1 MEKWYDS
8 EVLPKLWT
16 EIIQKWT
23 YKTVPTDYPEAT
35 VDFSLAFE
43 AEERKIVDDMEESL
57 STEESVI
64 KEFIP
69 EGNFVKKYVGVYDV
83 TGEAGEQILLSPEKV
98 STSEA
103 IAIHYNAE
111 TEAWENVE
119 NVNVVDGY
127 VYGDVSSLSPIAV
140 FEVRKDLSVDE
151 NVIPGVKSII
161 ANGNPV
167 RVLTETVTNE
177 VEKTEEVIK
186 KDEEGNP
193 VKDENGNDVTETVT
207 TTETEEVSKIFA
219 VNLVSGTKIEIPLG
233 TKYAIVGGFVEADA
247 ENTRVS
253 VIGVENPNLYVYA
266 GTVSNNDDQV
276 YKVNNATVIV
286 KDSKINAVTGSL
298 YKVKTENINI
308 TIDNSD
314 ITNFLACGQSWN
326 VSKRKD
332 ANKADCNKD
341 SDMVVS
347 NASFNVIN
355 GSSVALFFQGG
366 NSGYSYTAHTEAKVI
381 DSTVDYMLTCG
392 SNGRV
397 EDAKLRIENSVV
409 NNLQTTNRGKNGSAK
424 VEAKSGQFT
433 NIFVAGDANDSTVD
447 GFVES
452 VAYDFDSEVSGTLLL
467 GTVGKETLA
476 DNAIVKFVKY
486 SRSANIEIAD
496 NVKEVLGDKLIIK

>member
-1 MEKWYDS
+1 VYNG
-8 EVLPKLWT
+8 
-16 EIIQKWT
+16 IIA
-23 YKTVPTDYPEAT
+23 VVNGNA
-35 VDFSLAFE
+35 
-43 AEERKIVDDMEESL
+43 KIVQYSY
-57 STEESVI
+57 T
-64 KEFIP
+64 
-69 EGNFVKKYVGVYDV
+69 
-83 TGEAGEQILLSPEKV
+83 
-98 STSEA
+98 
-103 IAIHYNAE
+103 
-111 TEAWENVE
+111 
-119 NVNVVDGY
+119 
-127 VYGDVSSLSPIAV
+127 
-140 FEVRKDLSVDE
+140 KDLDNSLDFPLYSVEFVADLNGDGNSE
-151 NVIPGVKSII
+151 IVTREVTEFNVTYNIFEKRGSKY
-161 ANGNPV
+161 V
-167 RVLTETVTNE
+167 RVLTETETNE
-177 VEKTEEVIK
+177 VEKTEEVT
-186 KDEEGNP
+186 N
-193 VKDENGNDVTETVT
+193 KDENGNDVTETVT

-247 ENTRVS
+247 ENTSVS
-253 VIGVENPNLYVYA
+253 VIGVEDPNLYVYA

-467 GTVGKETLA
+467 GTVGKETLT

-496 NVKEVLGDKLIIK
+496 NVKEVLGDKLIVK